1 MARDHECTLQVE
13 KATNINQY
21 MSLVERIKELNK
33 EKIVRSGIWTH
44 ALFRRPE
51 LESGALDHSAIL
63 TLWSSV
69 W

>member
-33 EKIVRSGIWTH
+33 EKIVRSGI
-44 ALFRRPE
+44 
-51 LESGALDHSAIL
+51 
-63 TLWSSV
+63 
-69 W
+69 